1 MNNLVLFFKSNAK
14 KKKKKAFSYQCRI
27 ALTAWVCNG
36 FCIYWFL
43 MEQLQPF
50 GRPRTMSANYPQI
63 IFKRLWEGG
72 KAAPLKVSRNSMA
85 LFCLCSSF
93 SRAVH
98 PVNDLAGT
106 LWFTVLSL
114 KKVFKSLLLGKDS
127 FSSILFFFKHLELMI
142 KKNKTTSCW
151 CIALSLEAYWLF
163 ISCFCD
169 FAY

>member
-1 MNNLVLFFKSNAK
+1 MQ

-85 LFCLCSSF
+85 LLCLCSSF

-142 KKNKTTSCW
+142 KKKQNHQLLVYCSFPGSLLTFHFLLLW
-151 CIALSLEAYWLF
+151 LCILM
-163 ISCFCD
+163 CFD
-169 FAY
+169 HVRKN